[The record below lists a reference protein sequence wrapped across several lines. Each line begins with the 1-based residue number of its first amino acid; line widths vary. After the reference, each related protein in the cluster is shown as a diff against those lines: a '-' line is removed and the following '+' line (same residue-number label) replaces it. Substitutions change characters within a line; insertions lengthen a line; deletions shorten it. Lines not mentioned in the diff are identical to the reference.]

1 MQRILAVGLFPL
13 WSISAIAEPVF
24 VQSGEHVGF
33 TRLVT
38 RVAKEEAWSVEH
50 TGRKVT
56 LSLEGYSEGF
66 DTSRIFEL
74 IPRGRIQ
81 RVEANKSTITVYLGC
96 DCIVSAFDVNGEHV
110 ALDIISPKQRRPP
123 SAKTSN
129 SPHPGAMPITVVKV
143 NSPPEQKNNLL
154 SRDVSSAKELAAMSD
169 IQMRLSQELGRGIT
183 RGVLNPD
190 HPPPPSRRSQIDIS
204 TFEHELPTG
213 PSALDG
219 ADRSAANIRITTS
232 MDVPSRSDSSQQ
244 TLSDQ
249 GFWCPPDDAI
259 DVSDW
264 GDTRAFD
271 VQISEARLNLFGEFD
286 RLDPDAAILLAKR
299 YLYFGFGA
307 EARQVLGLDPSLE
320 TEQRLLMD
328 LANIMD
334 AGASKSDISI
344 QSFADCT
351 GNISLWAFLADD
363 NNSSGKTIEP
373 NILLLA
379 LTKLPVHLRQ
389 HLAPIVSDRF
399 LVRGDPVS
407 AATAL
412 RSLERLPD
420 PLLPAAKFA
429 QANVGI
435 TTGQTTEGA
444 KKLLDVATANVAQ
457 SPEAL
462 ISLVDTRID
471 SGDAI
476 DPETVSLVE
485 AYAQELR
492 NSELGPSLRRA
503 HILALIETREFDR
516 ALRGIEVLGKT
527 NAADVVIEMREH
539 FTRRLTE
546 TASDIVFL
554 DATFQQAN
562 EDLEPLNTDTKILL
576 ASRLLVLGFATNAHD
591 IVETVPDRPRNQERQ
606 ILAARIALALNQP
619 FQALADLL
627 GSSGEAADIL
637 RADAKS
643 MAGAHQEAH
652 ALYQN
657 ANQQDAAVR
666 SGWLAQNWRELTP
679 PDTPIFGQVTE
690 LAGSILDPSA
700 GQVGMLGRTTA
711 ILKESGNA
719 RQTIFDFLNASEL
732 RAASE

>member
-1 MQRILAVGLFPL
+1 MQRILAVGLFPF
-13 WSISAIAEPVF
+13 WSISAVAEPVF

-50 TGRKVT
+50 TGRKVM

-74 IPRGRIQ
+74 IPRGRVQ
-81 RVEANKSTITVYLGC
+81 RVEATKSTITVYLGC
-96 DCIVSAFDVNGEHV
+96 DCIVSAFDVTGGHV
-110 ALDIISPKQRRPP
+110 ALDIISPEQGPPP
-123 SAKTSN
+123 SAKTSK
-129 SPHPGAMPITVVKV
+129 SPHPRAMPSTVVKV
-143 NSPPEQKNNLL
+143 NVPPEPKNNML

-190 HPPPPSRRSQIDIS
+190 HPPPPSRRPQIDTS

-213 PSALDG
+213 LALDG
-219 ADRSAANIRITTS
+219 ADRPAANIRITTS

-249 GFWCPPDDAI
+249 GLWCPPNDAT
-259 DVSDW
+259 DVASW

-286 RLDPDAAILLAKR
+286 RLNPDAAILLAKR

-307 EARQVLGLDPSLE
+307 EARQVLGLDPNLE

-363 NNSSGKTIEP
+363 KNSSGETIEP

-399 LVRGDPVS
+399 LVRGDLVS

-492 NSELGPSLRRA
+492 DSELGPSLRRA
-503 HILALIETREFDR
+503 HILALIKTQEFDR
-516 ALRGIEVLGKT
+516 ALREIEALGKK
-527 NAADVVIEMREH
+527 NAADDVNEMREQ
-539 FTRRLTE
+539 FTRKLTE

-554 DATFQQAN
+554 DATFQQVN

-576 ASRLLVLGFATNAHD
+576 ASRLLVLGFATSALD
-591 IVETVPDRPRNQERQ
+591 IVQTVPDRPRNQERQ
-606 ILAARIALALNQP
+606 MLAARIALALNQP

-627 GSSGEAADIL
+627 EASGEAADIL

-679 PDTPIFGQVTE
+679 PDTPIFGQATE

-700 GQVGMLGRTTA
+700 GQVGMLSRTTA
-711 ILKESGNA
+711 ILKESGDA
-719 RQTIFDFLNASEL
+719 RQTIFDLLNASEL

>member
-1 MQRILAVGLFPL
+1 MQRILAVGLFPF
-13 WSISAIAEPVF
+13 WSISAVAEPVF

-50 TGRKVT
+50 TGRKVM

-74 IPRGRIQ
+74 IPRGRVQ
-81 RVEANKSTITVYLGC
+81 RVEATKSTITVYLGC
-96 DCIVSAFDVNGEHV
+96 DCIVSAFDVTGGHV
-110 ALDIISPKQRRPP
+110 ALDIISPEQGPPP
-123 SAKTSN
+123 SAKTSK
-129 SPHPGAMPITVVKV
+129 SPHPRAMPSTVVKV
-143 NSPPEQKNNLL
+143 NVPPEPKNNML

-190 HPPPPSRRSQIDIS
+190 HPPPPSRRPQIDTS

-213 PSALDG
+213 LALDG
-219 ADRSAANIRITTS
+219 ADRPAANIRITTS

-249 GFWCPPDDAI
+249 GLWCPPDDAT
-259 DVSDW
+259 DVASW

-286 RLDPDAAILLAKR
+286 RLNPDAAILLAKR

-307 EARQVLGLDPSLE
+307 EARQVLGLDPNLE
-320 TEQRLLMD
+320 TEQRLLTD

-363 NNSSGKTIEP
+363 KNSSGETIEP

-492 NSELGPSLRRA
+492 DSELGPSLRRA
-503 HILALIETREFDR
+503 HILALIKTQEFDR
-516 ALRGIEVLGKT
+516 ALREIEALGKK
-527 NAADVVIEMREH
+527 NAADDVNEMREQ
-539 FTRRLTE
+539 FTRKLTE

-554 DATFQQAN
+554 DATFQQVN

-576 ASRLLVLGFATNAHD
+576 ASRLLVLGFATSALD
-591 IVETVPDRPRNQERQ
+591 IVQTVPDRPRNQERQ
-606 ILAARIALALNQP
+606 MLAARIALALNQP

-627 GSSGEAADIL
+627 EASGEAADIL

-700 GQVGMLGRTTA
+700 GQVGMLSRTTA
-711 ILKESGNA
+711 ILKESGDA
-719 RQTIFDFLNASEL
+719 RQTIFDLLNASEL